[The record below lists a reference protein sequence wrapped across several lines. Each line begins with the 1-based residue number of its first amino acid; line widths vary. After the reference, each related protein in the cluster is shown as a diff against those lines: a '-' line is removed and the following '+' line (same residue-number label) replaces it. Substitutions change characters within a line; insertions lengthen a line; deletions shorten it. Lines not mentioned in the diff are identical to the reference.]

1 MAWEKGKRIPTNLI
15 IGFLGA
21 GKTTAIAKLIDSRPV
36 GEKWSIFVNE
46 YGMVSIDQAIVDT
59 GSEDIAVQE
68 LGGGCACCTMAFA
81 FQPLLAQFIRRTKPD
96 RLILEPSGASHPA
109 KIIDIL
115 RNSNFAGAIDL
126 RNIICLIDPKD
137 FEDPRWRETAVFH
150 DQVQLADIVALN
162 WTDKRDRELVDRCRK
177 WVEDFAPPKLLIVE
191 TSFGEIDPLWL
202 DLEASTVR
210 IPSFPNAHS
219 KPPTILGELPL
230 LKLATANVDRGKAE
244 ANEQGETSTTVPS
257 PTPGQPLRIQNN
269 ELGHDAC
276 GWIFH
281 VDDTF
286 DRDNLLD
293 LLGYVHPVV
302 RLKGVFRCEDNW
314 WSINRAK
321 DATSFAPSAYRRD
334 SRLEII
340 LDRRTAGWDEFE
352 GKLLECLKR
361 PVKADLTHS
370 PSPTTAHA
378 ALPTSS

>member
-1 MAWEKGKRIPTNLI
+1 LNRSRKSWFNRWLGKKKRIPTNLI
-15 IGFLGA
+15 IDFLGV
-21 GKTTAIAKLIDSRPV
+21 GLTTA
-36 GEKWSIFVNE
+36 
-46 YGMVSIDQAIVDT
+46 
-59 GSEDIAVQE
+59 
-68 LGGGCACCTMAFA
+68 
-81 FQPLLAQFIRRTKPD
+81 
-96 RLILEPSGASHPA
+96 
-109 KIIDIL
+109 
-115 RNSNFAGAIDL
+115 
-126 RNIICLIDPKD
+126 
-137 FEDPRWRETAVFH
+137 
-150 DQVQLADIVALN
+150 
-162 WTDKRDRELVDRCRK
+162 
-177 WVEDFAPPKLLIVE
+177 
-191 TSFGEIDPLWL
+191 
-202 DLEASTVR
+202 
-210 IPSFPNAHS
+210 
-219 KPPTILGELPL
+219 
-230 LKLATANVDRGKAE
+230 
-244 ANEQGETSTTVPS
+244 VPS
-257 PTPGQPLRIQNN
+257 SAPGQPLRIQNN
-269 ELGHDAC
+269 ELGHDVC

-378 ALPTSS
+378 ALPTSL